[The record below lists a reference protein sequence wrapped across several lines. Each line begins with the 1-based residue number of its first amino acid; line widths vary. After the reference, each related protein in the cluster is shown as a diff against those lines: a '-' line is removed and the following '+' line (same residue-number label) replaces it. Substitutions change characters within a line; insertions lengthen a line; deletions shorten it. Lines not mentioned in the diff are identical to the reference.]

1 MSRLKDTVDEYKRLG
16 IDGQI
21 DYEKF
26 YLYSI
31 ITHSTAIEG
40 STVTEIENRL
50 LFDEGI
56 SADKPMVE
64 QLMNLDLK
72 KAYEKGFDV
81 ADRRESFTA
90 EMLCRLSGIVMKNTG
105 SVYNTALGS
114 FSSADGDIRLVNVSA
129 GGGKSYLS
137 WQKVPDRLREF
148 CEWLNES
155 IGGLKKGDVDGAY
168 QLSFMAHYL
177 LVTIHPW
184 ADGNGRMARLV
195 MNIIQREAGVP
206 LSVVRKERRIDY
218 IQHLSDSQDVDDS
231 IGFIDFMTE
240 QHIQNTREQIEE
252 YKESV
257 ENDVM
262 SVVRETGREYSAR
275 RPGGDAKLLSK
286 DDAKLP
292 SEDDAKL
299 PSEDNVKLTSKEH
312 AVFTQMR
319 TDPDITIIM
328 IMENTGFSRP
338 TVTRAIKALKEKG
351 LISREGSKKTGRWE
365 SIQKGWPMGNTVHI

>member
-31 ITHSTAIEG
+31 ITLSTAIEG

-50 LFDEGI
+50 LFDAGI

-72 KAYEKGFDV
+72 RAYEKGFDI
-81 ADRRESFTA
+81 ADRGESFTV
-90 EMLCRLSGIVMKNTG
+90 EMLCRLSGTVMKNTG

-129 GGGKSYLS
+129 GGGKTYLS

-155 IGGLKKGDVDGAY
+155 IGGLKKGDVDEAY
-168 QLSFMAHYL
+168 RLSFMAHYI

-206 LSVVRKERRIDY
+206 LSVVHKERRIDY
-218 IQHLSDSQDVDDS
+218 IQHLSDSQVADDS
-231 IGFIDFMTE
+231 TGFIDFMTE
-240 QHIQNTREQIEE
+240 QHIQNISEQIEE
-252 YKESV
+252 YKASV
-257 ENDVM
+257 ENDAM
-262 SVVRETGREYSAR
+262 SFVRETGREYRAR
-275 RPGGDAKLLSK
+275 RPEDDAKLTSEG
-286 DDAKLP
+286 DAKLP
-292 SEDDAKL
+292 SEGDAKL

-365 SIQKGWPMGNTVHI
+365 ILYTFKKIW

>member
-72 KAYEKGFDV
+72 KAYERGFDI
-81 ADRRESFTA
+81 ADRRERFTA

-129 GGGKSYLS
+129 GGGKTYLS

-155 IGGLKKGDVDGAY
+155 IGGLKKGDVDEAY
-168 QLSFMAHYL
+168 RLSFMAHYI

-195 MNIIQREAGVP
+195 MNIIQREVGVP
-206 LSVVRKERRIDY
+206 LSVVRKERRIEY
-218 IQHLSDSQDVDDS
+218 IQHLSDSQDADDS
-231 IGFIDFMTE
+231 TGFIDFMTE
-240 QHIQNTREQIEE
+240 QHIQNIREQIEE
-252 YKESV
+252 YKVSV

-262 SVVRETGREYSAR
+262 SVVRATGREYSAR
-275 RPGGDAKLLSK
+275 RSEDDAKLPSK

-292 SEDDAKL
+292 SKYDAIL

-365 SIQKGWPMGNTVHI
+365 SKKTGRWESI